1 MGGKKKG
8 ENKVEQRGEERK
20 YRENNVQI
28 KDILWEKYLV

>member
-20 YRENNVQI
+20 YRENKEQI
-28 KDILWEKYLV
+28 KDILCKR